1 MRTRSVSVAPSGKT
15 DDMVRNIGQYDDRSP
30 CSRTSRNAAEDDET
44 WLTIRSTITSCVR
57 VDLTGQQLDAH
68 EVHGVNVDVHRL
80 RRPTHPLR
88 DNGFGLDGH
97 GAGRQGPDDPGE
109 AGR

>member
-1 MRTRSVSVAPSGKT
+1 
-15 DDMVRNIGQYDDRSP
+15 VREHR
-30 CSRTSRNAAEDDET
+30 AAHVGADQ
-44 WLTIRSTITSCVR
+44 

-88 DNGFGLDGH
+88 DNGFGLDGQ
-97 GAGRQGPDDPGE
+97 AAVLQGPDDPGE